1 MDTLPLAFANGW
13 ASGISAYG
21 VVLITGLIGRFGWAD
36 TPEVLQRTDVLIVAA
51 ILTLVELV
59 ADKIPYLDS
68 AWDSIHTV
76 VRPLIAAVVGA
87 LIAADA
93 DTTAE
98 AWAAAGAAI
107 VAFLSHLAK
116 SGLRFAVNTSP
127 EPVTNVGV
135 SAAEDLT
142 VLGVV
147 TLAWQYPWA
156 AAGIALV
163 LLVVGLSLAAYLFT
177 RIRRGWHRLGER
189 LGM

>member
-1 MDTLPLAFANGW
+1 VDTLPLAFANGW

-21 VVLITGLIGRFGWAD
+21 VVLITGLIGRLGWAD
-36 TPEVLQRTDVLIVAA
+36 TPEVLQRTDVLVVAA
-51 ILTLVELV
+51 ALTLIELV

-68 AWDSIHTV
+68 AWDSVHTV

-98 AWAAAGAAI
+98 AWAAAGTAA
-107 VAFLSHLAK
+107 VAFLSHVAK
-116 SGLRFAVNTSP
+116 TGLRLAVNASP

-135 SAAEDLT
+135 SAAEDAT

-147 TLAWQYPWA
+147 MLAWQYPWA
-156 AAGIALV
+156 AAAIAFV
-163 LLVVGLSLAAYLFT
+163 LLIVGLGLAAFLFT
-177 RIRRGWHRLGER
+177 RVRRGWRRLSQR
-189 LGM
+189 LNS